1 MGKRN
6 NILTQCTTLYVKMER
21 YYDERKEFVI
31 KRRQILRIDAVFE
44 VIAGISRSV
53 YCRIGK
59 GQSRPALKTIV
70 TFCISMML
78 SPSESYELIELAGY
92 KLSKDY
98 PVDREYMYLLDNHR
112 DGDTEECNDYL
123 KSKKIAKRH
132 QLGIIGRE
140 K

>member
-6 NILTQCTTLYVKMER
+6 NSLTQCTTLYVKMER

-123 KSKKIAKRH
+123 ISKKIA
-132 QLGIIGRE
+132 
-140 K
+140 

>member
-1 MGKRN
+1 
-6 NILTQCTTLYVKMER
+6 MER

-44 VIAGISRSV
+44 VITGISRSV

-78 SPSESYELIELAGY
+78 G
-92 KLSKDY
+92 DY
-98 PVDREYMYLLDNHR
+98 PKFCV
-112 DGDTEECNDYL
+112 
-123 KSKKIAKRH
+123 KSI
-132 QLGIIGRE
+132 QDLQDDI
-140 K
+140 

>member
-1 MGKRN
+1 MKISTRGRYALRMLVDIAENQDRGFVSLKD
-6 NILTQCTTLYVKMER
+6 ISER
-21 YYDERKEFVI
+21 
-31 KRRQILRIDAVFE
+31 Q
-44 VIAGISRSV
+44 GISKKYLEQIVSLLNSA
-53 YCRIGK
+53 GM
-59 GQSRPALKTIV
+59 LKAGRG
-70 TFCISMML
+70 FQG
-78 SPSESYELIELAGY
+78 GY

-132 QLGIIGRE
+132 QLGIIERE